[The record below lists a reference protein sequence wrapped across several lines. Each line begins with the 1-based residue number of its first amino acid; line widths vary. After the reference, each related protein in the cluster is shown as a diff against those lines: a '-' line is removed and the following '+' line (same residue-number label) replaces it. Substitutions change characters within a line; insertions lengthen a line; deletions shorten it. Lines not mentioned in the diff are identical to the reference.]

1 MLTIVETGWCVAF
14 LYMAENFHNITFLMQ
29 KKKAF
34 QLLCR
39 EDFKKKGYIKK
50 KKKSTMNSV
59 TIVSSVALSN

>member
-1 MLTIVETGWCVAF
+1 
-14 LYMAENFHNITFLMQ
+14 MAENFHNITFLMQ
-29 KKKAF
+29 KKAF

-39 EDFKKKGYIKK
+39 EDVKKKGYIKK

>member
-1 MLTIVETGWCVAF
+1 MLTIVETGWWVAF

-29 KKKAF
+29 KKAF

-39 EDFKKKGYIKK
+39 EDVKKKGYIKK

>member
-1 MLTIVETGWCVAF
+1 
-14 LYMAENFHNITFLMQ
+14 MQ
-29 KKKAF
+29 KKAF

-39 EDFKKKGYIKK
+39 EDVKKNGYIK